1 MEIYVAVTRIQ
12 SLLAENKTQYENIIF
27 FSFFLKLSSD
37 VGHLVK
43 FSGPIPSSVLHMTQ
57 DE

>member
-12 SLLAENKTQYENIIF
+12 SLLAVNKTQYENIIS

-43 FSGPIPSSVLHMTQ
+43 FYCPLPSPVLHMTL